1 MLPEEPRIYR
11 ENGHARLNWKLWMK
25 ICLNGFR
32 IQGNVGIQ
40 KQGEMLKRE
49 SNRNERK
56 GDEGKERVGGAEW
69 IGIAENKD
77 EETEMRR
84 ETEGRKRKKTV

>member
-1 MLPEEPRIYR
+1 
-11 ENGHARLNWKLWMK
+11 MK

-56 GDEGKERVGGAEW
+56 GDEGKERAGGGMVRGRGW
-69 IGIAENKD
+69 GIAENKD